1 MTGLMVVEGEAL
13 EGAPQSALAE
23 SLNSIADHAIMLN
36 VGTTTTLHH
45 LIQPCFNEHLA
56 IGVAFPAPCV

>member
-36 VGTTTTLHH
+36 VGTQPPFTTW
-45 LIQPCFNEHLA
+45 PSLA
-56 IGVAFPAPCV
+56 STNIWPLE